1 MRITYDAE
9 KRARTL
15 RERGL
20 DFERCGEIFDGT
32 ELTRQDTRSEYGES
46 RWITVG
52 HLDQRLVVTVWTERD
67 GGRRIISLRK
77 ANEREQARFVARL
90 GSDDVA
96 R

>member
-1 MRITYDAE
+1 MRIIYDAE

-15 RERGL
+15 RERSL

-32 ELTRQDTRSEYGES
+32 ELTRQDTRSEYGET

-52 HLDQRLVVTVWTERD
+52 YLDDRLVVTVWTERD
-67 GGRRIISLRK
+67 GDRRIISLRK
-77 ANEREQARFVARL
+77 ANEREQARFGARL
-90 GSDDVA
+90 RSETVS